1 MGSSFLAVACR
12 KKNKNKKN
20 KLRNSQAYGVI
31 WNAID
36 YLCEKN
42 KRPYSQSGKGNKLN
56 FMVKRCTRDGGNPL
70 ELFPVTEVAFYV
82 LICYRCRM
90 MHTRCF

>member
-1 MGSSFLAVACR
+1 MS
-12 KKNKNKKN
+12 KKKTKNKKN

-56 FMVKRCTRDGGNPL
+56 FMVKRCTRDGSNPL
-70 ELFPVTEVAFYV
+70 ELFPVTEVAF
-82 LICYRCRM
+82 
-90 MHTRCF
+90 